1 MGMGELLCFCKEREW
16 LTGGFL
22 HGPMLPIYGSGAIIV
37 LLCTI
42 GVRDQIVLTFLF
54 GMIGATILEYVTG
67 ACMER
72 LFRVRYWDYS
82 HMPLNLKGYIC
93 LPVSLGWGVFSVL
106 LMRVIHVPI
115 ENLVLQI
122 PERIAEVVSVVC
134 SSAFAVDFTL
144 SFSEAM
150 DLRDMLI
157 RLSDSNEKIQRLQK
171 RLEVVSAFA
180 EDGLMQYQMKREE
193 RKMSRKE
200 FLERMIERQ
209 RENRRMMLVELIDR
223 VNESIDAGLEK
234 REELQKIKTQ
244 IEQEFKNIGSLTN
257 GRQDVPQDCAPKSE
271 YGIEEICRSVKA
283 GTGNAEE
290 KEIGMR
296 KKQHEKR
303 KAFDQRMGGGHRGH
317 HQLCVVGKCFSV
329 H

>member
-1 MGMGELLCFCKEREW
+1 MAYHYTFIQWLLFFFIYCFLGWVWESCYVSAKNREW
-16 LTGGFL
+16 INRGFL

-67 ACMER
+67 AYMER

-106 LMRVIHVPI
+106 LVRVIHVPI

-257 GRQDVPQDCAPKSE
+257 RAAR
-271 YGIEEICRSVKA
+271 RSARLLHRNPNTVSKRY
-283 GTGNAEE
+283 AEALKQVQE
-290 KEIGMR
+290 ML
-296 KKQHEKR
+296 KKK
-303 KAFDQRMGGGHRGH
+303 K
-317 HQLCVVGKCFSV
+317 
-329 H
+329 

>member
-1 MGMGELLCFCKEREW
+1 MRLTYQYTFIQWLLFFFIYCFLGWVWESCYVSIKKREW
-16 LTGGFL
+16 INRGFL

-42 GVRDQIVLTFLF
+42 GVRDQVILIFLF
-54 GMIGATILEYVTG
+54 GMTGATILEYVTG

-257 GRQDVPQDCAPKSE
+257 RAAR
-271 YGIEEICRSVKA
+271 RSARLLHRNPNTVSKRY
-283 GTGNAEE
+283 AEALKQVQE
-290 KEIGMR
+290 ML
-296 KKQHEKR
+296 KKK
-303 KAFDQRMGGGHRGH
+303 K
-317 HQLCVVGKCFSV
+317 
-329 H
+329 

>member
-1 MGMGELLCFCKEREW
+1 MRLTYQYTFIQWLLFFFIYCFLGWVWESCYVSIKKREW
-16 LTGGFL
+16 INRGFL

-42 GVRDQIVLTFLF
+42 GVRDQVILIFIF
-54 GMIGATILEYVTG
+54 GMTGATILEYVTG

-93 LPVSLGWGVFSVL
+93 LPVSLGWGAFSVL
-106 LMRVIHVPI
+106 LVRVIHVPI

-200 FLERMIERQ
+200 FLEGMIERQ

-257 GRQDVPQDCAPKSE
+257 RAAR
-271 YGIEEICRSVKA
+271 RSA
-283 GTGNAEE
+283 GLLHRNPNTVSKRYAEALKQVQE
-290 KEIGMR
+290 ML
-296 KKQHEKR
+296 KKK
-303 KAFDQRMGGGHRGH
+303 K
-317 HQLCVVGKCFSV
+317 
-329 H
+329 

>member
-1 MGMGELLCFCKEREW
+1 MAYHYTFIQWLLFFFIYCFLGWVWESCYVSAKNREW
-16 LTGGFL
+16 INRGFL

-42 GVRDQIVLTFLF
+42 GVRDQVILIFLF
-54 GMIGATILEYVTG
+54 GMTGATILEYVTG

-106 LMRVIHVPI
+106 LVRVIHVPI
-115 ENLVLQI
+115 ENAVLQI
-122 PERIAEVVSVVC
+122 PERIAEAVTVLC

-200 FLERMIERQ
+200 FLEGMIERQ

-257 GRQDVPQDCAPKSE
+257 RAAR
-271 YGIEEICRSVKA
+271 RSARLLHRNPNTVSKRY
-283 GTGNAEE
+283 AEALKQVQE
-290 KEIGMR
+290 ML
-296 KKQHEKR
+296 KKK
-303 KAFDQRMGGGHRGH
+303 K
-317 HQLCVVGKCFSV
+317 
-329 H
+329 

>member
-1 MGMGELLCFCKEREW
+1 MRLTYQYTFIQWLLFFFIYCFLGWVWESCYVSIKKREW
-16 LTGGFL
+16 INRGFL

-42 GVRDQIVLTFLF
+42 GVRDQVILIFIF
-54 GMIGATILEYVTG
+54 GMTGATILEYVTG

-106 LMRVIHVPI
+106 LVRVIHVPI

-200 FLERMIERQ
+200 FLEGMIERQ
-209 RENRRMMLVELIDR
+209 RENRRMMLVELIDK

-257 GRQDVPQDCAPKSE
+257 RAAR
-271 YGIEEICRSVKA
+271 RSARLLHRNPNTVSKRY
-283 GTGNAEE
+283 AEALKQVQE
-290 KEIGMR
+290 ML
-296 KKQHEKR
+296 KKK
-303 KAFDQRMGGGHRGH
+303 K
-317 HQLCVVGKCFSV
+317 
-329 H
+329 

>member
-1 MGMGELLCFCKEREW
+1 MAYHYTFIQWLLFFFIYCFLGWVWESCYVSAKNREW
-16 LTGGFL
+16 INRGFL

-42 GVRDQIVLTFLF
+42 GVRDQVILIFIF
-54 GMIGATILEYVTG
+54 GMTGATILEYVTG

-106 LMRVIHVPI
+106 LVRVIHVPI

-200 FLERMIERQ
+200 FLEGMIERQ

-257 GRQDVPQDCAPKSE
+257 RAAR
-271 YGIEEICRSVKA
+271 RSARLLHRNPNTVSKRY
-283 GTGNAEE
+283 AEALKQVQE
-290 KEIGMR
+290 ML
-296 KKQHEKR
+296 KKK
-303 KAFDQRMGGGHRGH
+303 K
-317 HQLCVVGKCFSV
+317 
-329 H
+329 

>member
-1 MGMGELLCFCKEREW
+1 MAYHYTFIQWLLFFFIYCFLGWVWESCYVSAKNREW
-16 LTGGFL
+16 INRGFL

-37 LLCTI
+37 LICTI
-42 GVRDQIVLTFLF
+42 GVRDQIVLIFLF

-106 LMRVIHVPI
+106 LVRVIHVPI

-257 GRQDVPQDCAPKSE
+257 RAAR
-271 YGIEEICRSVKA
+271 RSARLLHRNPNTVSKRY
-283 GTGNAEE
+283 AEALKQVQE
-290 KEIGMR
+290 ML
-296 KKQHEKR
+296 KKK
-303 KAFDQRMGGGHRGH
+303 K
-317 HQLCVVGKCFSV
+317 
-329 H
+329 

>member
-1 MGMGELLCFCKEREW
+1 MTYQYTFIQWLLFFFIYCFLGWVWESCYVSIKKREW
-16 LTGGFL
+16 INRGFL

-37 LLCTI
+37 LICTI

-54 GMIGATILEYVTG
+54 GMTGATILEYVTG
-67 ACMER
+67 VCMER

-106 LMRVIHVPI
+106 LVRVIHVPI

-134 SSAFAVDFTL
+134 SSAFAMDFTL

-200 FLERMIERQ
+200 FLEGMIERQ

-257 GRQDVPQDCAPKSE
+257 RAAR
-271 YGIEEICRSVKA
+271 RSARLLHRNPNTVSKRY
-283 GTGNAEE
+283 AEALKQVQE
-290 KEIGMR
+290 ML
-296 KKQHEKR
+296 KKK
-303 KAFDQRMGGGHRGH
+303 K
-317 HQLCVVGKCFSV
+317 
-329 H
+329 

>member
-1 MGMGELLCFCKEREW
+1 MRLTYQYTFIQWLLFFFIYCFLGWVWESCYVSIKKREW
-16 LTGGFL
+16 INRGFL

-37 LLCTI
+37 LICTI

-54 GMIGATILEYVTG
+54 GMTGATILEYVTG

-106 LMRVIHVPI
+106 LVRVIHVPI

-134 SSAFAVDFTL
+134 SSAFAMDFTL

-200 FLERMIERQ
+200 FLEGMIERQ

-257 GRQDVPQDCAPKSE
+257 RAAR
-271 YGIEEICRSVKA
+271 RSARLLHRNPNTVSKRY
-283 GTGNAEE
+283 AEALKQVQE
-290 KEIGMR
+290 ML
-296 KKQHEKR
+296 KKK
-303 KAFDQRMGGGHRGH
+303 K
-317 HQLCVVGKCFSV
+317 
-329 H
+329 

>member
-1 MGMGELLCFCKEREW
+1 MRLTYQYTFIQWLLFFFIYCFLGWVWESCYVSIKKREW
-16 LTGGFL
+16 INRGFL

-42 GVRDQIVLTFLF
+42 GVRDQVNLIFIF
-54 GMIGATILEYVTG
+54 GMTGATILEYVTG

-106 LMRVIHVPI
+106 LVRVIHVPI

-200 FLERMIERQ
+200 FLEGMIERQ

-257 GRQDVPQDCAPKSE
+257 RAAR
-271 YGIEEICRSVKA
+271 RSARLLHRNPNTVSKRY
-283 GTGNAEE
+283 AEALKQVQE
-290 KEIGMR
+290 ML
-296 KKQHEKR
+296 KKK
-303 KAFDQRMGGGHRGH
+303 K
-317 HQLCVVGKCFSV
+317 
-329 H
+329 

>member
-1 MGMGELLCFCKEREW
+1 MAYHYTFIQWLLFFFIYCFLGWVWESCYVSAKNREW
-16 LTGGFL
+16 INRGFL

-200 FLERMIERQ
+200 FLEGMIERQ

-257 GRQDVPQDCAPKSE
+257 RAAR
-271 YGIEEICRSVKA
+271 RSARLLHRNPNTVSKRY
-283 GTGNAEE
+283 AEALKQVQE
-290 KEIGMR
+290 ML
-296 KKQHEKR
+296 KKK
-303 KAFDQRMGGGHRGH
+303 K
-317 HQLCVVGKCFSV
+317 
-329 H
+329 

>member
-1 MGMGELLCFCKEREW
+1 MTYQYTFIQWLLFFFIYCFLGWVWESCYVSIKKREW
-16 LTGGFL
+16 INRGFL

-37 LLCTI
+37 LICTI

-67 ACMER
+67 AYMER

-106 LMRVIHVPI
+106 LVRVIHVPI

-257 GRQDVPQDCAPKSE
+257 RAAR
-271 YGIEEICRSVKA
+271 RSARLLHRNPNTVSKRY
-283 GTGNAEE
+283 AEALKQVQE
-290 KEIGMR
+290 ML
-296 KKQHEKR
+296 KKK
-303 KAFDQRMGGGHRGH
+303 K
-317 HQLCVVGKCFSV
+317 
-329 H
+329 

>member
-1 MGMGELLCFCKEREW
+1 MAYHYTFIQWLLFFFIYCFLGWVWESCYVSAKNREW
-16 LTGGFL
+16 INRGFL

-37 LLCTI
+37 LICTI

-106 LMRVIHVPI
+106 LVRVIHVPI

-200 FLERMIERQ
+200 FLEGMIERQ

-257 GRQDVPQDCAPKSE
+257 RAAR
-271 YGIEEICRSVKA
+271 RSARLLHRNPNTVSKRY
-283 GTGNAEE
+283 AEALKQVQE
-290 KEIGMR
+290 ML
-296 KKQHEKR
+296 KKK
-303 KAFDQRMGGGHRGH
+303 K
-317 HQLCVVGKCFSV
+317 
-329 H
+329 

>member
-1 MGMGELLCFCKEREW
+1 MRLTYQYTFIQWLLFFFIYCFLGWVWESCYVSIKKREW
-16 LTGGFL
+16 INRGFL

-37 LLCTI
+37 LICTI

-67 ACMER
+67 VCMER

-106 LMRVIHVPI
+106 LVRVIHVPI

-134 SSAFAVDFTL
+134 SSAFAMDFTL

-200 FLERMIERQ
+200 FLEGMIERQ

-257 GRQDVPQDCAPKSE
+257 RAAR
-271 YGIEEICRSVKA
+271 RSARLLHRNPNTVSKRY
-283 GTGNAEE
+283 AEALKQVQE
-290 KEIGMR
+290 ML
-296 KKQHEKR
+296 KKK
-303 KAFDQRMGGGHRGH
+303 K
-317 HQLCVVGKCFSV
+317 
-329 H
+329 

>member
-1 MGMGELLCFCKEREW
+1 MAYHYTFIQWLLFFFIYCFLGWVWESCYVSAKNREW
-16 LTGGFL
+16 INRGFL

-37 LLCTI
+37 LICTI

-67 ACMER
+67 AYMER

-93 LPVSLGWGVFSVL
+93 LPVSLGWGAFSVL
-106 LMRVIHVPI
+106 LVRVIHVPI

-134 SSAFAVDFTL
+134 SFAFAADFTL
-144 SFSEAM
+144 SFGEAM

-200 FLERMIERQ
+200 FLEGMIERQ

-257 GRQDVPQDCAPKSE
+257 RAAR
-271 YGIEEICRSVKA
+271 RSARLLHRNPNTVSKKY
-283 GTGNAEE
+283 AEALKQVQE
-290 KEIGMR
+290 MLKK
-296 KKQHEKR
+296 KKQ
-303 KAFDQRMGGGHRGH
+303 DTD
-317 HQLCVVGKCFSV
+317 
-329 H
+329 

>member
-1 MGMGELLCFCKEREW
+1 MRLTYQYTFIQWLLFFFIYCFLGWVWESCYVSIKKREW
-16 LTGGFL
+16 INRGFL

-42 GVRDQIVLTFLF
+42 GVRDQVILIFIF
-54 GMIGATILEYVTG
+54 GMTGATILEYVTG
-67 ACMER
+67 ACIER

-106 LMRVIHVPI
+106 LVRVIHVPI

-200 FLERMIERQ
+200 FLEGMIERQ

-257 GRQDVPQDCAPKSE
+257 RAAR
-271 YGIEEICRSVKA
+271 RSARLLHRNPNTVSKRY
-283 GTGNAEE
+283 AEALKQVQE
-290 KEIGMR
+290 ML
-296 KKQHEKR
+296 KKK
-303 KAFDQRMGGGHRGH
+303 K
-317 HQLCVVGKCFSV
+317 
-329 H
+329 

>member
-1 MGMGELLCFCKEREW
+1 MRLTYQYTFIQWLLFFFIYCFLGWVWESCYVSIKKREW
-16 LTGGFL
+16 INRGFL

-42 GVRDQIVLTFLF
+42 GARDQVILIFLF
-54 GMIGATILEYVTG
+54 GMTGATILEYVTG

-106 LMRVIHVPI
+106 LVRVIHVPI

-200 FLERMIERQ
+200 FLEGMIERQ

-257 GRQDVPQDCAPKSE
+257 RAAR
-271 YGIEEICRSVKA
+271 RSARLLHRNPNTVSKRY
-283 GTGNAEE
+283 AEALKQVQE
-290 KEIGMR
+290 ML
-296 KKQHEKR
+296 KKK
-303 KAFDQRMGGGHRGH
+303 K
-317 HQLCVVGKCFSV
+317 
-329 H
+329 

>member
-1 MGMGELLCFCKEREW
+1 MRLTYQYTFIQWLLFFFIYCFLGWVWESCYVSIKKREW
-16 LTGGFL
+16 INRGFL

-42 GVRDQIVLTFLF
+42 GVRDQVILIFIF
-54 GMIGATILEYVTG
+54 GMTGATILEYVTG

-106 LMRVIHVPI
+106 HVRVIRVPI

-200 FLERMIERQ
+200 FLEGMIERQ

-257 GRQDVPQDCAPKSE
+257 RAAR
-271 YGIEEICRSVKA
+271 RSARLLHRNPNTVSKRY
-283 GTGNAEE
+283 AEALKQVQE
-290 KEIGMR
+290 ML
-296 KKQHEKR
+296 KKK
-303 KAFDQRMGGGHRGH
+303 K
-317 HQLCVVGKCFSV
+317 
-329 H
+329 

>member
-1 MGMGELLCFCKEREW
+1 MTYQYTFIQWLLFFFIYCFLGWVWESCYVSIKKREW
-16 LTGGFL
+16 INRGFL

-42 GVRDQIVLTFLF
+42 GVRDQVILIFIF
-54 GMIGATILEYVTG
+54 GMTGATILEYVTG

-106 LMRVIHVPI
+106 LVRVIHVPI

-200 FLERMIERQ
+200 FLEGMIERQ
-209 RENRRMMLVELIDR
+209 RENRRMMLVELIDK

-257 GRQDVPQDCAPKSE
+257 RAAR
-271 YGIEEICRSVKA
+271 RSARLLHRNPNTVSKRY
-283 GTGNAEE
+283 AEALKQVQE
-290 KEIGMR
+290 ML
-296 KKQHEKR
+296 KKK
-303 KAFDQRMGGGHRGH
+303 K
-317 HQLCVVGKCFSV
+317 
-329 H
+329 

>member
-1 MGMGELLCFCKEREW
+1 MAYHYTFIQWLLFFFIYCFLGWVWESCYVSIKKREW
-16 LTGGFL
+16 INRGFL

-37 LLCTI
+37 LICTI

-72 LFRVRYWDYS
+72 LFRVRYWDYN

-106 LMRVIHVPI
+106 LVRVIHVPI

-257 GRQDVPQDCAPKSE
+257 RAAR
-271 YGIEEICRSVKA
+271 RSARLLHRNPNTVSKRY
-283 GTGNAEE
+283 AEALKQVQE
-290 KEIGMR
+290 ML
-296 KKQHEKR
+296 KKK
-303 KAFDQRMGGGHRGH
+303 K
-317 HQLCVVGKCFSV
+317 
-329 H
+329 

>member
-1 MGMGELLCFCKEREW
+1 MRLIYQYTFIQWLLFFFIYCFLGWVWESCYVSIKKREW
-16 LTGGFL
+16 INRGFL

-42 GVRDQIVLTFLF
+42 GERDQVILIFIF
-54 GMIGATILEYVTG
+54 GMTGATILEYVTG

-106 LMRVIHVPI
+106 LVRVIHVPI

-200 FLERMIERQ
+200 FLEGMIERQ

-257 GRQDVPQDCAPKSE
+257 RAAR
-271 YGIEEICRSVKA
+271 RSARLLHRNPNTVSKRY
-283 GTGNAEE
+283 AEALKQVQE
-290 KEIGMR
+290 ML
-296 KKQHEKR
+296 KKK
-303 KAFDQRMGGGHRGH
+303 K
-317 HQLCVVGKCFSV
+317 
-329 H
+329 

>member
-1 MGMGELLCFCKEREW
+1 MAYHYTFIQWLLFFFIYCFLGWVWESCYVSIKKREW
-16 LTGGFL
+16 INRGFL

-42 GVRDQIVLTFLF
+42 GVRDQVILIFIF
-54 GMIGATILEYVTG
+54 GMTGATILEYVTG

-106 LMRVIHVPI
+106 LVRVIHVPI

-200 FLERMIERQ
+200 FLEGMIERQ

-223 VNESIDAGLEK
+223 VNEAMENGLEK
-234 REELQKIKTQ
+234 KEELQKIKTQ

-257 GRQDVPQDCAPKSE
+257 RAVR
-271 YGIEEICRSVKA
+271 RSA
-283 GTGNAEE
+283 GLLHRNPNTVSKKYAEALKQVQE
-290 KEIGMR
+290 ML
-296 KKQHEKR
+296 KKK
-303 KAFDQRMGGGHRGH
+303 K
-317 HQLCVVGKCFSV
+317 
-329 H
+329 

>member
-1 MGMGELLCFCKEREW
+1 MTYQYTFIQWLLFFFIYCFLGWVWESCYVSIKKREW
-16 LTGGFL
+16 INRGFL

-37 LLCTI
+37 LICTI
-42 GVRDQIVLTFLF
+42 GVRDQIVLIFLF

-93 LPVSLGWGVFSVL
+93 LPVSLGWGAFSVL
-106 LMRVIHVPI
+106 LVRVIHVPI

-200 FLERMIERQ
+200 FLEGMIERQ

-257 GRQDVPQDCAPKSE
+257 RAAR
-271 YGIEEICRSVKA
+271 RSARLLHRNPNTVSKRY
-283 GTGNAEE
+283 AEALKQVQE
-290 KEIGMR
+290 ML
-296 KKQHEKR
+296 KKK
-303 KAFDQRMGGGHRGH
+303 K
-317 HQLCVVGKCFSV
+317 
-329 H
+329 

>member
-1 MGMGELLCFCKEREW
+1 MAYHYTFIQWLLFFFIYCFLGWVWESCYVSAKNREW
-16 LTGGFL
+16 INRGFL

-37 LLCTI
+37 LICTI

-93 LPVSLGWGVFSVL
+93 LPVSLGWGVFSML
-106 LMRVIHVPI
+106 LVRVIHVPI

-257 GRQDVPQDCAPKSE
+257 RAAR
-271 YGIEEICRSVKA
+271 RSARLLHRNPNTVSKRY
-283 GTGNAEE
+283 AEALKQVQE
-290 KEIGMR
+290 ML
-296 KKQHEKR
+296 KKK
-303 KAFDQRMGGGHRGH
+303 K
-317 HQLCVVGKCFSV
+317 
-329 H
+329 

>member
-1 MGMGELLCFCKEREW
+1 MRLTYQYTFIQWLLFFFIYCFLGWVWESCYVSIKKREW
-16 LTGGFL
+16 INRGFL

-37 LLCTI
+37 LICTI

-54 GMIGATILEYVTG
+54 GMTGATILEYVTG
-67 ACMER
+67 AYMER

-106 LMRVIHVPI
+106 LVRVIHVPI

-257 GRQDVPQDCAPKSE
+257 RAAR
-271 YGIEEICRSVKA
+271 RSARLLHRNPNTVSKRY
-283 GTGNAEE
+283 AEALKQVQE
-290 KEIGMR
+290 ML
-296 KKQHEKR
+296 KKK
-303 KAFDQRMGGGHRGH
+303 K
-317 HQLCVVGKCFSV
+317 
-329 H
+329 

>member
-1 MGMGELLCFCKEREW
+1 MAYHYTFIQWLLFFFIYCFLGWVWESCYVSAKNREW
-16 LTGGFL
+16 INRGFL

-37 LLCTI
+37 LICTI

-67 ACMER
+67 AYMER

-93 LPVSLGWGVFSVL
+93 LPVSLGWGAFSVL
-106 LMRVIHVPI
+106 LVRVIHVPI

-257 GRQDVPQDCAPKSE
+257 RAAR
-271 YGIEEICRSVKA
+271 RSARLLHRNPNTVSKRY
-283 GTGNAEE
+283 AEALKQVQE
-290 KEIGMR
+290 ML
-296 KKQHEKR
+296 KKK
-303 KAFDQRMGGGHRGH
+303 K
-317 HQLCVVGKCFSV
+317 
-329 H
+329 

>member
-1 MGMGELLCFCKEREW
+1 MRLTYQYTFIQWLLFFFIYCFLGWVWESCYVSIKKREW
-16 LTGGFL
+16 INRGFL

-42 GVRDQIVLTFLF
+42 GVRDQVILIFIF
-54 GMIGATILEYVTG
+54 GMTGATILEYVTG

-106 LMRVIHVPI
+106 LVRVIHVPI

-200 FLERMIERQ
+200 FLEGMIERQ

-244 IEQEFKNIGSLTN
+244 IKQEFKNIGSLTN
-257 GRQDVPQDCAPKSE
+257 RAAR
-271 YGIEEICRSVKA
+271 RSARLLHRNPNTVSKRY
-283 GTGNAEE
+283 AEALKQVQE
-290 KEIGMR
+290 ML
-296 KKQHEKR
+296 KKK
-303 KAFDQRMGGGHRGH
+303 K
-317 HQLCVVGKCFSV
+317 
-329 H
+329 

>member
-1 MGMGELLCFCKEREW
+1 MRLTYQYTFIQWLLFFFIYCFLGWVWESCYVSIKKREW
-16 LTGGFL
+16 INRGFL

-42 GVRDQIVLTFLF
+42 GVRDQVILIFIF
-54 GMIGATILEYVTG
+54 GMTGATILEYVTG

-93 LPVSLGWGVFSVL
+93 LPVSLGWGAFSVL
-106 LMRVIHVPI
+106 LVRVIHVPI

-180 EDGLMQYQMKREE
+180 EDSLMQYQMKREE

-200 FLERMIERQ
+200 FLEGMIERQ

-257 GRQDVPQDCAPKSE
+257 RAAR
-271 YGIEEICRSVKA
+271 RSARLLHRNPNTVSKRY
-283 GTGNAEE
+283 AEALKQVQE
-290 KEIGMR
+290 ML
-296 KKQHEKR
+296 KKK
-303 KAFDQRMGGGHRGH
+303 K
-317 HQLCVVGKCFSV
+317 
-329 H
+329 

>member
-1 MGMGELLCFCKEREW
+1 MRLTYQYTFIQWLLFFFIYCFLGWVWESCYVSIKKREW
-16 LTGGFL
+16 INRGFL

-42 GVRDQIVLTFLF
+42 GVRDQVILIFIF
-54 GMIGATILEYVTG
+54 GMTGATILEYVTG

-106 LMRVIHVPI
+106 LVRVIHVPI

-223 VNESIDAGLEK
+223 VNEAMENGLEK
-234 REELQKIKTQ
+234 KEELQKIKTQ

-257 GRQDVPQDCAPKSE
+257 RAVR
-271 YGIEEICRSVKA
+271 RSA
-283 GTGNAEE
+283 GLLHRNPNTVSKKYAEALKQVQE
-290 KEIGMR
+290 MLKK
-296 KKQHEKR
+296 KKQ
-303 KAFDQRMGGGHRGH
+303 DTD
-317 HQLCVVGKCFSV
+317 
-329 H
+329 

>member
-1 MGMGELLCFCKEREW
+1 MRLAYQYTFIQWLLFFFIYCFLGWVWESCYVSIKKREW
-16 LTGGFL
+16 INRGFL

-42 GVRDQIVLTFLF
+42 GVRDQVILIFIF
-54 GMIGATILEYVTG
+54 GMTGATILEYVTG

-106 LMRVIHVPI
+106 LVRVIHVPI

-200 FLERMIERQ
+200 FLEGMIERQ

-257 GRQDVPQDCAPKSE
+257 RAAR
-271 YGIEEICRSVKA
+271 RSARLLHRNPNTVSKRY
-283 GTGNAEE
+283 AEALKQVQE
-290 KEIGMR
+290 ML
-296 KKQHEKR
+296 KKK
-303 KAFDQRMGGGHRGH
+303 K
-317 HQLCVVGKCFSV
+317 
-329 H
+329 

>member
-1 MGMGELLCFCKEREW
+1 MAYHYTFIQWLLFFFIYCFLGWVWESCYVSAKNREW
-16 LTGGFL
+16 INRGFL

-42 GVRDQIVLTFLF
+42 GVRDQVILIFIF

-257 GRQDVPQDCAPKSE
+257 RAAR
-271 YGIEEICRSVKA
+271 RSARLLHRNPNTVSKRY
-283 GTGNAEE
+283 AEALKQVQE
-290 KEIGMR
+290 ML
-296 KKQHEKR
+296 KKK
-303 KAFDQRMGGGHRGH
+303 K
-317 HQLCVVGKCFSV
+317 
-329 H
+329 

>member
-1 MGMGELLCFCKEREW
+1 MRLTYQYTFIQWLLFFFIYCFLGWVWESCYVSIKKREW
-16 LTGGFL
+16 INRGFL

-42 GVRDQIVLTFLF
+42 GVRDQVILIFLF
-54 GMIGATILEYVTG
+54 GMTGATILEYVTG

-106 LMRVIHVPI
+106 LVRVIHVPI

-257 GRQDVPQDCAPKSE
+257 RAAR
-271 YGIEEICRSVKA
+271 RSARLLHRNPNTVSKRY
-283 GTGNAEE
+283 AEALKQVQE
-290 KEIGMR
+290 ML
-296 KKQHEKR
+296 KKK
-303 KAFDQRMGGGHRGH
+303 K
-317 HQLCVVGKCFSV
+317 
-329 H
+329 

>member
-1 MGMGELLCFCKEREW
+1 MTYQYTFIQWLLFFFIYCFLGWVWESCYVSIKKREW
-16 LTGGFL
+16 INRGFL

-37 LLCTI
+37 LICTI

-54 GMIGATILEYVTG
+54 GMTGATILEYVTG
-67 ACMER
+67 VCMER

-106 LMRVIHVPI
+106 LVRVIHVPI

-134 SSAFAVDFTL
+134 SSAFAMDFTL

-200 FLERMIERQ
+200 FLEGMIERQ
-209 RENRRMMLVELIDR
+209 RENRRMMLVELIDK

-257 GRQDVPQDCAPKSE
+257 RAAR
-271 YGIEEICRSVKA
+271 RSARLLHRNPNTVSKRY
-283 GTGNAEE
+283 AEALKQVQE
-290 KEIGMR
+290 ML
-296 KKQHEKR
+296 KKK
-303 KAFDQRMGGGHRGH
+303 K
-317 HQLCVVGKCFSV
+317 
-329 H
+329 

>member
-1 MGMGELLCFCKEREW
+1 MTYQYTFIQWLLFFFIYCFLGWVWESCYVSIKKREW
-16 LTGGFL
+16 INRGFL

-37 LLCTI
+37 LLCII
-42 GVRDQIVLTFLF
+42 GVRDQVILIFLF
-54 GMIGATILEYVTG
+54 GMTGATILEYVTG

-106 LMRVIHVPI
+106 LVRVIHVPI

-200 FLERMIERQ
+200 FLEGMIERQ

-257 GRQDVPQDCAPKSE
+257 RAAR
-271 YGIEEICRSVKA
+271 RSARLLHRNPNTVSKRY
-283 GTGNAEE
+283 AEALKQVQE
-290 KEIGMR
+290 ML
-296 KKQHEKR
+296 KKK
-303 KAFDQRMGGGHRGH
+303 K
-317 HQLCVVGKCFSV
+317 
-329 H
+329 

>member
-1 MGMGELLCFCKEREW
+1 MAYHYTFIQWLLFFFIYCFLGWVWESCYVSAKNREW
-16 LTGGFL
+16 INRGFL

-93 LPVSLGWGVFSVL
+93 LPVSLGWGAFSVL
-106 LMRVIHVPI
+106 LVRVIHVPI

-200 FLERMIERQ
+200 FLEGMIERQ

-257 GRQDVPQDCAPKSE
+257 RAAR
-271 YGIEEICRSVKA
+271 RSARLLHRNPNTVSKRY
-283 GTGNAEE
+283 AEALKQVQE
-290 KEIGMR
+290 ML
-296 KKQHEKR
+296 KKK
-303 KAFDQRMGGGHRGH
+303 K
-317 HQLCVVGKCFSV
+317 
-329 H
+329 

>member
-1 MGMGELLCFCKEREW
+1 MRLTYQYTFIQWLLFFFIYCFLGWVWESCYVSIKKREW
-16 LTGGFL
+16 INRGFL

-42 GVRDQIVLTFLF
+42 GVRDQVILIFIF
-54 GMIGATILEYVTG
+54 GMTGATILEYVTG

-106 LMRVIHVPI
+106 LVRVIHVPI

-180 EDGLMQYQMKREE
+180 EDSLMQYQMKRED

-200 FLERMIERQ
+200 FLEGMIERQ

-257 GRQDVPQDCAPKSE
+257 RAAR
-271 YGIEEICRSVKA
+271 RSARLLHRNPNTVSKRY
-283 GTGNAEE
+283 AEALKQVQE
-290 KEIGMR
+290 ML
-296 KKQHEKR
+296 KKK
-303 KAFDQRMGGGHRGH
+303 K
-317 HQLCVVGKCFSV
+317 
-329 H
+329 

>member
-1 MGMGELLCFCKEREW
+1 MIYQYTFIQWLLFFFIYCFLGWVWESCYVSIKKREW
-16 LTGGFL
+16 INRGFL

-42 GVRDQIVLTFLF
+42 GVRDQVILIFIF
-54 GMIGATILEYVTG
+54 GMTGATILEYVTG

-106 LMRVIHVPI
+106 LVRVIHVPI

-200 FLERMIERQ
+200 FLEGMIERQ

-257 GRQDVPQDCAPKSE
+257 RAAR
-271 YGIEEICRSVKA
+271 RSARLLHRNPNTVSKRY
-283 GTGNAEE
+283 AEALKQVQE
-290 KEIGMR
+290 ML
-296 KKQHEKR
+296 KKK
-303 KAFDQRMGGGHRGH
+303 K
-317 HQLCVVGKCFSV
+317 
-329 H
+329 